1 MRLIKARDL
10 GYEPAGTIFS
20 NVSDFSAERV
30 NRLKDKCYDDIEIS
44 EIGRAHV

>member
-30 NRLKDKCYDDIEIS
+30 NRLKTNVMTILKLVASI
-44 EIGRAHV
+44 

>member
-20 NVSDFSAERV
+20 NVSDFSVGIR
-30 NRLKDKCYDDIEIS
+30 
-44 EIGRAHV
+44 